1 MQLPKHLPIVE
12 QDEWLK
18 PVEDA
23 MMGRYAYFRRRL
35 DDIEQSAGSL
45 VDYANGYLYFGFQYD
60 PIRQGWWFREWLPG
74 AFDVYLFGDFNDWQ
88 RTELRLKREIMVSG
102 LFFCPMR
109 SMPEN

>member
-88 RTELRLKREIMVSG
+88 RTELRLEKGDNGVWSI
-102 LFFCPMR
+102 FCPMR